1 METEKLTYSY
11 LDTLS
16 FADLSKIADEYGLDV
31 PESFNRRFLIGEIL
45 ELAEESKK
53 INGESM
59 VIASDGNEKIARE
72 LHKNYNESQISC
84 VLRNPVWAFVFWN
97 ISESDSAELKTIG
110 DCELMIRVCVLSSPE
125 ELKPEHAFEVKASVD
140 SQEQYVLLPSGQ
152 KYFRFELVYVSGNT
166 GKVLAFSPVVSIPQA
181 AKYVNEF
188 QPGKENDFS
197 PIVKLSGINKVL
209 MDQYKNHRHSFS
221 E

>member
-1 METEKLTYSY
+1 METEKLTDAY
-11 LDTLS
+11 LETLS
-16 FADLSKIADEYGLDV
+16 FADLVKIADEYGLDV

-59 VIASDGNEKIARE
+59 VIASDGSQKGERE
-72 LHKNYNESQISC
+72 LPKNYNESQISC

-97 ISESDSAELKTIG
+97 ISDSDAAQLKAAG
-110 DCELMIRVCVLSSPE
+110 ASELMIRVCVLESPE
-125 ELKPEHAFEVKASVD
+125 ELKPQQAFEVKASTD
-140 SQEQYVLLPSGQ
+140 SQEQYILLPSGQ
-152 KYFRFELVYVSGNT
+152 KYFRFELVYISGT
-166 GKVLAFSPVVSIPQA
+166 SGKVLAFSPVVQIPQA
-181 AKYVNEF
+181 AKYVNDY

-197 PIVKLSGINKVL
+197 PVINLSGINKVL